1 MQQMDQARSKKMP
14 PTEIEIEQ
22 NTRADGLL
30 AKAQEQL
37 DEEHDDVKHMNQMT
51 LYAKVVT
58 VRDKQLEENKV
69 LESEWVREQ
78 KRLDLMMEIER
89 LKSLKAE
96 DEREQLRMEA
106 QKRGAQV
113 IIEQIK
119 DREGIRMKEREQIE
133 RESAQMLRN
142 IEIQKQADQKE

>member
-1 MQQMDQARSKKMP
+1 MDQARSKKMP

-58 VRDKQLEENKV
+58 VRDKQLQENKQ
-69 LESEWVREQ
+69 LESEWVAEQ

-96 DEREQLRMEA
+96 DERERLRAEA
-106 QKRGAQV
+106 
-113 IIEQIK
+113 
-119 DREGIRMKEREQIE
+119 
-133 RESAQMLRN
+133 
-142 IEIQKQADQKE
+142 

>member
-1 MQQMDQARSKKMP
+1 
-14 PTEIEIEQ
+14 
-22 NTRADGLL
+22 
-30 AKAQEQL
+30 
-37 DEEHDDVKHMNQMT
+37 MNQMT

-142 IEIQKQADQKE
+142 IEI